1 MLDLPLENL
10 FRPAKKGGGNSPSIF
25 FLHGFGSNMQDLFG
39 LSPYFPEN
47 WNCIS
52 LQGTLPVYQNGWAWA
67 ELNFNDILKIYR
79 PDQYL
84 YHYEK
89 ILQSINLSVE
99 QLKLDSSQIY
109 LLGFSQGAGLSIYTG
124 LKNPTLF
131 KGIIALSGCIS
142 VNDFESELNLENIK
156 SLKIFMGNGIQDEM
170 IPIAFAQKTKD
181 QLIEL
186 DVKVDYN
193 EYNATHT
200 IANDCLNDFMSWI
213 KPLSQQ

>member
-10 FRPAKKGGGNSPSIF
+10 FRPAKKEGENNPSIF

-84 YHYEK
+84 
-89 ILQSINLSVE
+89 
-99 QLKLDSSQIY
+99 
-109 LLGFSQGAGLSIYTG
+109 
-124 LKNPTLF
+124 
-131 KGIIALSGCIS
+131 
-142 VNDFESELNLENIK
+142 
-156 SLKIFMGNGIQDEM
+156 SLIHI
-170 IPIAFAQKTKD
+170 
-181 QLIEL
+181 
-186 DVKVDYN
+186 
-193 EYNATHT
+193 
-200 IANDCLNDFMSWI
+200 
-213 KPLSQQ
+213 

>member
-1 MLDLPLENL
+1 MLDLPLESL
-10 FRPAKKGGGNSPSIF
+10 FRPAKKEGENNPSIF

-52 LQGTLPVYQNGWAWA
+52 LQGTLPVYQNGCAWA

-124 LKNPTLF
+124 LKNPSLF

-142 VNDFESELNLENIK
+142 VNDFVSDLNTENIK
-156 SLKIFMGNGIQDEM
+156 SLKIFMGNGIQDEI

-186 DVKVDYN
+186 NVTVDYN

>member
-1 MLDLPLENL
+1 MLDLPLESL
-10 FRPAKKGGGNSPSIF
+10 FRPAKKEGGNNPSIF

-99 QLKLDSSQIY
+99 KLKLDSSQIY

-124 LKNPTLF
+124 LKNPMLF
-131 KGIIALSGCIS
+131 KGIIALSGCTSI
-142 VNDFESELNLENIK
+142 NDFKAELDLENIK
-156 SLKIFMGNGIQDEM
+156 SLKIFMGNGIQDEI

-186 DVKVDYN
+186 DVKVDYS

-200 IANDCLNDFMSWI
+200 IANECLNDFMDWI
-213 KPLSQQ
+213 KPLSQK

>member
-1 MLDLPLENL
+1 MLDLPLESL
-10 FRPAKKGGGNSPSIF
+10 FRPAKKKEGNSPSIF

-39 LSPYFPEN
+39 LSPYFSEN

-52 LQGTLPVYQNGWAWA
+52 LQATLPVYQNGWAWA
-67 ELNFNDILKIYR
+67 ELNFNDILKIYK

-124 LKNPTLF
+124 LKNPALF

-213 KPLSQQ
+213 KPLSQL

>member
-1 MLDLPLENL
+1 MLDLPLESL
-10 FRPAKKGGGNSPSIF
+10 FRPAKKEGGNNPSIF

-99 QLKLDSSQIY
+99 KLKLDSSQIY

-124 LKNPTLF
+124 LKNPMLF
-131 KGIIALSGCIS
+131 KGIIALSGCTSI
-142 VNDFESELNLENIK
+142 NDFKAELDLENIK
-156 SLKIFMGNGIQDEM
+156 SLKIFMGNGIQDEI

-186 DVKVDYN
+186 NVTVDYN

>member
-1 MLDLPLENL
+1 MLDLPLESL
-10 FRPAKKGGGNSPSIF
+10 FRPAKKGGKNNPSIF

-124 LKNPTLF
+124 LKNPMLF
-131 KGIIALSGCIS
+131 KGIIALSGCTSI
-142 VNDFESELNLENIK
+142 NDFKAELDLENIK
-156 SLKIFMGNGIQDEM
+156 SLKIFMGNGIQDEI

-200 IANDCLNDFMSWI
+200 IANKCLNDFMDWI
-213 KPLSQQ
+213 KPLTQK

>member
-1 MLDLPLENL
+1 MLDLPLESL
-10 FRPAKKGGGNSPSIF
+10 FRPAKKEGGNNPSIF
-25 FLHGFGSNMQDLFG
+25 FLHGFGSNMQDLYG

-89 ILQSINLSVE
+89 ILQSINLSIE

-124 LKNPTLF
+124 LKNPSLF

-142 VNDFESELNLENIK
+142 VNDFVSDLNTENIK
-156 SLKIFMGNGIQDEM
+156 SLKIFMGNGIQDEI

-186 DVKVDYN
+186 NVTVDYN